1 MNTLV
6 ANKLKTLRKQKG
18 LSQEEV
24 ADYLHISQPTYA
36 RMEKGESSS
45 WASYINNICGLYN
58 IAPEELLKQDT
69 NTFNQNN
76 KEGSN
81 NGIVINN
88 LSEKLIEQYEQR
100 LQEKDTYI
108 VKLETMIDKLLKN
121 D

>member
-36 RMEKGESSS
+36 RIEKGESSS
-45 WASYINNICGLYN
+45 WASYINNICNLYE
-58 IAPEELLKQDT
+58 IAPEDLLKQDT
-69 NTFNQNN
+69 NTFNQHNTKGN
-76 KEGSN
+76 N

-88 LSEKLIEQYEQR
+88 LSEKLMEQYELR
-100 LQEKDTYI
+100 LQEKDSYI
-108 VKLETMIDKLLKN
+108 TKLEKLVNKLTS
-121 D
+121 